1 MSDSDRLDTLLRL
14 GRQIRK
20 AAQAEEWPRAADL
33 VERRTEAFQ
42 KLEDVG
48 EEGADASRMDRRKLQ
63 ALFAQN
69 ESLAELFRGRREE
82 LEEELAQIGDLRRAQ
97 NSYRENSTQSG
108 ALHDDLTG

>member
-14 GRQIRK
+14 GRQVRK
-20 AAQAEEWPRAADL
+20 AAQAEEWSRASDL

-42 KLEDVG
+42 RLQDG
-48 EEGADASRMDRRKLQ
+48 EEGDLSRMDRRKLQ

-69 ESLAELFRGRREE
+69 ESIAEIFRDRRDEIGDQ
-82 LEEELAQIGDLRRAQ
+82 LAQVGDLRRAQ
-97 NSYRENSTQSG
+97 NSYRENSTRSG